1 MLNQVKHQE
10 AQDER
15 VNKRIAQWIGALL
28 EESDELGT
36 FRALGKA
43 TGIGYKTIHKWSNE
57 MAEPRLQKLAKFSY
71 ALGWSLTE
79 VMSFAEGEET
89 PQEAIARKKKL
100 AALASKKSPS
110 RYQEVLNLSDGANQ
124 TNGSN
129 GTSRKS
135 QQKEDVCQDLLPS
148 QQARERLRI
157 LLLNSMATRGIVS
170 SSQIITETG
179 INGSLLRVVLEVNTS
194 FRFGLSALEE
204 LAPFL
209 YKVEGW
215 NQLHP
220 LFETPQV
227 SYKDCVDELI
237 ADLQKENS

>member
-1 MLNQVKHQE
+1 MLNQVKHRE

-28 EESDELGT
+28 EENEELGT

-57 MAEPRLQKLAKFSY
+57 ISEPRLQKLAKFSY

-100 AALASKKSPS
+100 AAIAAKQSPKPH
-110 RYQEVLNLSDGANQ
+110 QGVLNLGNGVNEANTNRSDG
-124 TNGSN
+124 GV
-129 GTSRKS
+129 GKL
-135 QQKEDVCQDLLPS
+135 ELDVFPDLLPS
-148 QQARERLRI
+148 QQARERLKI

-179 INGSLLRVVLEVNTS
+179 VNGSLLRVVLEVDTS
-194 FRFGLSALEE
+194 FKLGLTPLEE

-209 YKVEGW
+209 YKVKGW

-220 LFETPQV
+220 LFRTPQV
-227 SYKDCVDELI
+227 SYKDCLDELI
-237 ADLQKENS
+237 ADLQK